1 MSVKKEE
8 REGLGSS
15 ALFGLEVQSA
25 APVKDAV
32 ALFPT
37 TYLTLS
43 STLRGIIPPQFG
55 HLSSPRPRLTDFF
68 VVV

>member
-25 APVKDAV
+25 APVKDAA
-32 ALFPT
+32 ALFPY

-43 STLRGIIPPQFG
+43 PTPHCAGSFR
-55 HLSSPRPRLTDFF
+55 LSSDISALRALD
-68 VVV
+68 